1 MEMSPNTATVILLVL
16 VVCFCPFAEMALP
29 LCSKQFTGSY
39 CHHNQSGLCGF
50 KNSHVPVSC
59 SHQLQHRELTSD
71 MATAECQVEKLNEGS
86 GCGSLQPAYVYV
98 HEKPLVGLHLYLYS
112 TWVTNRSVVNFT
124 FPSPDWRNL
133 RFQYKVNMSEETKCR
148 EFSLRGVS
156 LPLDETLVYDC
167 AMFNVPGDV
176 ARDGEITVKND
187 RGEGR
192 TFIFRI
198 PSHTRIH
205 PKATSLAE
213 WHVFF
218 YLHQDFIATSSHL
231 PVTVQSA
238 GPFPGVSYRVSI
250 VMCLDVI
257 KSDCVSYN
265 TLNSTLVDS
274 PKEDEWTVHLPI
286 WSNPGSYAVTVQIES
301 LKCPPHTGCHVSV
314 SPTFEIEA
322 GLLGIW
328 MSVAMGFF
336 LIAFLTFLLMFNK
349 RLRTNKETLHAL
361 QEEQPSVLLVY
372 IAENQPYMEFINMFA
387 DFLKNTCHLF
397 PYLVDRDVGIEDPN
411 CWTRDHILR
420 ADKVLFIIPGNPG
433 GESITPI
440 RNQWIVALN
449 YLSGHHF
456 TTRQVSRK
464 VAAVTLPSSGSTPSE
479 ILHVQHFKLVEQI
492 AALVTWLHGGTWLD
506 EMFLWQ
512 PVIRSAKEKVSYTWP
527 KMRLT
532 ALRASATAVKT
543 SEPHTCLSIV
553 YGNIYLSSAANQ
565 TAAERDTFSI
575 HSEDSTITE
584 EDSEDTDS
592 VFDPDIPSFKRLLR
606 EEEGSS
612 SKVSV
617 NSEPSENSS
626 VCSFEDIFT

>member
-1 MEMSPNTATVILLVL
+1 M
-16 VVCFCPFAEMALP
+16 
-29 LCSKQFTGSY
+29 LCSNLTTTKNRY

-50 KNSHVPVSC
+50 ENLTVSC
-59 SHQLQHRELTSD
+59 AHQLHHRELTSD
-71 MATAECQVEKLNEGS
+71 MTTAECQVERFDEGS
-86 GCGSLQPAYVYV
+86 GCGSLRPAYVYAN
-98 HEKPLVGLHLYLYS
+98 EKPLVGLRLYMYK
-112 TWVTNRSVVNFT
+112 TWMAERSVVNFT

-133 RFQYKVNMSEETKCR
+133 KFQYKVNMSQESKCR
-148 EFSLRGVS
+148 DFSLRGVS

-167 AMFNVPGDV
+167 AMFKVPGDI
-176 ARDGEITVKND
+176 ARDGEVTVEND

-198 PSHTRIH
+198 PSYTRIY
-205 PKATSLAE
+205 PEETSLSE

-238 GPFPGVSYRVSI
+238 GPFPEVSYRVSI
-250 VMCLDVI
+250 VKCLDII
-257 KSDCVSYN
+257 KPDCGNYS
-265 TLNSTLVDS
+265 TLNSTLVVS
-274 PKEDEWTVHLPI
+274 PKEEEWTVHLPI

-301 LKCPPHTGCHVSV
+301 DKCPPHTGCYIAV
-314 SPTFEIEA
+314 SPKFEIEPS
-322 GLLGIW
+322 LIGIW

-349 RLRTNKETLHAL
+349 RLRTNRDTLQAL
-361 QEEQPSVLLVY
+361 QEVQPSVLLVY

-420 ADKVLFIIPGNPG
+420 ADKVLFIIPGNPD

-456 TTRQVSRK
+456 TICQISRK
-464 VAAVTLPSSGSTPSE
+464 VAAVTLPSSGSVPSE
-479 ILHVQHFKLVEQI
+479 ILHVQRFKLVDQI
-492 AALVTWLHGGTWLD
+492 AALVTWLHSGTWLD
-506 EMFLWQ
+506 KMFLWQ
-512 PVIRSAKEKVSYTWP
+512 PMIWSAKEKVSYTWP
-527 KMRLT
+527 KIRLA

-543 SEPHTCLSIV
+543 LDPNMCISIKNE
-553 YGNIYLSSAANQ
+553 NIYISSTADQ
-565 TAAERDTFSI
+565 TPALRENFSI
-575 HSEDSTITE
+575 HSEISTTTDG
-584 EDSEDTDS
+584 DSEDSDSS
-592 VFDPDIPSFKRLLR
+592 VFDPGIPSLKKLLR
-606 EEEGSS
+606 GEKDS
-612 SKVSV
+612 SKLSV
-617 NSEPSENSS
+617 NSEHSEKLSD
-626 VCSFEDIFT
+626 CSDDDIFT